1 MKYYD
6 EEEGKLPPA
15 PKLRTDRRMWKLM
28 LFSILTLGIY
38 GIVFFLPFSY
48 DLDRVAPK
56 KDHTKT
62 MNYLFALLLSFVTLS
77 IVMSVWHYRIA
88 ERVEEALQE
97 RGIRYEFGTGDF
109 WGWYFFGSLIFVGPF
124 VYFHKLCRAM
134 NLLCENYN
142 AASAAEG

>member
-77 IVMSVWHYRIA
+77 IVMSVWYIMVAWHASQKVRAGLVEIQYRPSAIFSSS
-88 ERVEEALQE
+88 AL
-97 RGIRYEFGTGDF
+97 RFMN
-109 WGWYFFGSLIFVGPF
+109 VG
-124 VYFHKLCRAM
+124 
-134 NLLCENYN
+134 
-142 AASAAEG
+142 